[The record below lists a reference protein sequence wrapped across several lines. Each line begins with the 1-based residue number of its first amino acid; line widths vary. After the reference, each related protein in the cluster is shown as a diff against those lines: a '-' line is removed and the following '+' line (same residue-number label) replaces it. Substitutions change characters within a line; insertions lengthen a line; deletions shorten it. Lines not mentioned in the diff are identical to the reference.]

1 MAGSLGS
8 ATVIGVGLALAV
20 LDDSVGG
27 PDGGEGGGRLRVLEA
42 GPLPTLHPEATGS
55 LFGKLPLLF
64 PLRHRGAGGAV
75 MAMELGRRG
84 GRAYVRAH
92 VAAESATAGE
102 AAEAYATLVL
112 LHTKQTKE
120 QPNQEK
126 QEEKMS
132 AEGVGRDVFGS
143 VKAFL
148 ILILSRRQAFLHQKI
163 TQLHMNQREELWEAF
178 RERERERQGKGLSK
192 WLFL

>member
-42 GPLPTLHPEATGS
+42 GLLPTLHPEATGS

-64 PLRHRGAGGAV
+64 PLRDRVAGRAV

-92 VAAESATAGE
+92 VAAESSTAGE

-126 QEEKMS
+126 QRKRWVRKESEETS
-132 AEGVGRDVFGS
+132 
-143 VKAFL
+143 L
-148 ILILSRRQAFLHQKI
+148 
-163 TQLHMNQREELWEAF
+163 EA
-178 RERERERQGKGLSK
+178 
-192 WLFL
+192 